1 MQVSVESTS
10 TLGRKITV
18 QVPSARVDDAVEKKL
33 KDLSHSV
40 KLDGFRPGKV
50 PMNVVKKKFSGQVRQ
65 EVMGDVLQSTLYE
78 AINQEKLKPAEG
90 PKVADVNMEPGKDMQ
105 YSATFE
111 VYPEIALA
119 SLEGKTVEKI
129 VASVGDSDLDK
140 MFEKLQTQ
148 RVTWEN
154 VDRPA
159 EEADQIIITFEG
171 RIDGEVFDG
180 GKSNEDFPL
189 VLGSD
194 SMIPGFEEQLIGAK
208 EGETKTIEVT
218 FPDDYQGKEVA
229 GKKAEFDVVV
239 KKVNK
244 PVLPEVDDEFAKAYG
259 VAEGLDTFKTEV
271 RNNMQREL
279 ATRLQSQ
286 MKNAVMDMLLEANDI
301 EVPQALVDDEIQSLM
316 KQAIGNNPQVQK
328 DVPSLPK
335 ELFEDQ
341 ANKRVKLGLLVGE
354 VIQANDIKV
363 DKSQVKAKLEEISNT
378 YERPEEVIKAYSENP
393 NLMQSLEG
401 LVMEDQVVE
410 LLSSQVAVT
419 EKDMTFDEIMN
430 ENPSA

>member
-18 QVPSARVDDAVEKKL
+18 QVPSARIDDAVEKKL

-40 KLDGFRPGKV
+40 RLDGFRPGKV
-50 PMNVVKKKFSGQVRQ
+50 PMKVVKQKFSGQVRQ
-65 EVMGDVLQSTLYE
+65 EVLGDVLQSTLYE
-78 AINQEKLKPAEG
+78 AINQENLKPAEG
-90 PKVADVNMEPGKDMQ
+90 PKVEDVNMEPGKDME
-105 YSATFE
+105 YSATFD
-111 VYPEIALA
+111 VYPEISLA
-119 SLEGKTVEKI
+119 SLDGRKIEKI
-129 VASVGDSDLDK
+129 VATVDDTDLDK

-148 RVTWEN
+148 RVSWEN
-154 VDRPA
+154 VDRAA
-159 EEADQIIITFEG
+159 EEADQLIIAFEG

-180 GKSNEDFPL
+180 GTSNEDFPL
-189 VLGSD
+189 VLGSG
-194 SMIPGFEEQLIGAK
+194 SMIPGFEDQLIGAK

-218 FPDDYQGKEVA
+218 FPEDYQGKEVA
-229 GKKAEFDVVV
+229 GKQAVFEVNV

-244 PVLPEVDDEFAKAYG
+244 PVLPEINDEFAAAYG
-259 VAEGLDTFKTEV
+259 VSEGLEVFKTEV
-271 RNNMQREL
+271 RNNMEREL

-286 MKNAVMDMLLEANDI
+286 TKNAVMDALLEANDI
-301 EVPQALVDDEIQSLM
+301 EVPQALVDDEVQNLM
-316 KQAIGNNPQVQK
+316 KQALGDQPQAMK
-328 DVPSLPK
+328 DVSLPK
-335 ELFEDQ
+335 ELFLEQ

-363 DKSQVKAKLEEISNT
+363 DKSQVKGKLEEISST

-401 LVMEDQVVE
+401 LVMEDHVVE
-410 LLSSQVAVT
+410 LLSQQLTVE
-419 EKDMTFDEIMN
+419 EKTMTFDEIMN